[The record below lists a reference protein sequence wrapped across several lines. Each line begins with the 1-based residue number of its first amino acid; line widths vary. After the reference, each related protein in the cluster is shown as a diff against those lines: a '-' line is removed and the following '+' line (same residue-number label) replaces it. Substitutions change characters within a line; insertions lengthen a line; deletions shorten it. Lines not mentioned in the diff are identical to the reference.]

1 MSRDDIL
8 VCVADDIGIRTWLER
23 TLDGMWPVEFVAPSD
38 LSRVSRLVEATGSR
52 FVMVAA
58 DENDAEKALR
68 IISALTKSREDLAVV
83 SLTRRVS
90 QDFLLRSMRAGARD
104 CFIASSDGEE
114 IRTRIQQFLKATPEP
129 VTAGSRPAASGRHKI
144 TLVTS
149 SSPVVDTRFFAQN
162 LAFTTNKLFPD
173 ARILAL
179 DTSATDRHAFYLDSN
194 NRVTLESL
202 LQNPESLDEA
212 MIETALEEYTPNLR
226 LLAGKLSPEALSDD
240 RNADL
245 FIAVSQ
251 LMSMFDYIV
260 VNVDPVV
267 ADFWVCAVGLH
278 AKDLVMVIQPIVEQ
292 AHEARRQLDNWREH
306 LTRDCRKSLVLDCY
320 EKKGSPALGELERA
334 VGIEYMGNLPLDWTS
349 RLMAINAGLPLHK
362 LPQRSPYQKQLE
374 SILKRYAAGENRE
387 GQRDVRRKLLRVG

>member
-1 MSRDDIL
+1 MNRDDIL

-23 TLDGMWPVEFVAPSD
+23 TLDGMWPVEFVASSD

-68 IISALTKSREDLAVV
+68 IISALTKSRDDLAVV

-114 IRTRIQQFLKATPEP
+114 IRTRIQQFLHVSPERAT
-129 VTAGSRPAASGRHKI
+129 TGTRTSDGRKKI

-149 SSPVVDTRFFAQN
+149 SSAVVDTRFFAQN
-162 LAFTTNKLFPD
+162 LAFTTNKLLPD

-202 LQNPESLDEA
+202 LQNPESLDQA
-212 MIETALEEYTPNLR
+212 MIETALEEYAPNLR
-226 LLAGKLSPEALSDD
+226 LLSGKLSPEALSDD

-251 LMSMFDYIV
+251 LMSMFDHIV

-267 ADFWVCAVGLH
+267 ADFWISTVGLH

-292 AHEARRQLDNWREH
+292 AHEARRQLDGWREH
-306 LTRDCRKSLVLDCY
+306 LGRDCRKSLVLDCY
-320 EKKGSPALGELERA
+320 EKKGSPALGEIERA
-334 VGIEYMGNLPLDWTS
+334 VGIDYMGCLPLDWNN
-349 RLMAINAGLPLHK
+349 RLMSINAGLPMHK

-374 SILKRYAAGENRE
+374 AILKRYGADE
-387 GQRDVRRKLLRVG
+387 GRDGQVAVRRKLLRIG

>member
-1 MSRDDIL
+1 MNRDDIL

-23 TLDGMWPVEFVAPSD
+23 TLDGSWPVEFVASSD

-58 DENDAEKALR
+58 DENEAEKALR
-68 IISALTKSREDLAVV
+68 IISALTKSREDIAVV
-83 SLTRRVS
+83 SVTRRVN

-114 IRTRIQQFLKATPEP
+114 IRNRIQQFLKAAPQ
-129 VTAGSRPAASGRHKI
+129 RPATEDQGPVVRNKI

-149 SSPVVDTRFFAQN
+149 SSSVVDTRFFAQN

-179 DTSATDRHAFYLDSN
+179 DTAATDHHAFYLDST

-202 LQNPESLDEA
+202 LQNPEALDQS
-212 MIETALEEYTPNLR
+212 MIETALEEYLPNLR
-226 LLAGKLSPEALSDD
+226 LLAGKLSPNAIADD

-251 LMSMFDYIV
+251 LMSMFDHIV
-260 VNVDPVV
+260 VNVDPAV
-267 ADFWVCAVGLH
+267 ADFWISAVGLH
-278 AKDLVMVIQPIVEQ
+278 AKDLVVVIHPIVEQ
-292 AHEARRQLDNWREH
+292 AHEARRRVDGWREH
-306 LTRDCRKSLVLDCY
+306 LSRDCRKSLVLDCY
-320 EKKGSPALGELERA
+320 EKKGAPALGELERA
-334 VGIEYMGNLPLDWTS
+334 VGIDYMGFLPLDWES

-362 LPQRSPYQKQLE
+362 LPRRTQYQRQLD
-374 SILKRYAAGENRE
+374 SMLKRYAADE
-387 GQRDVRRKLLRVG
+387 GRKGHGLIRRGLSKAG

>member
-1 MSRDDIL
+1 MNRNDIL

-23 TLDGMWPVEFVAPSD
+23 ALDGMWPVEFVASSD

-83 SLTRRVS
+83 SLARRVN

-104 CFIASSDGEE
+104 CFIVSSDGEE
-114 IRTRIQQFLKATPEP
+114 IRARIQQFLQAATAEM
-129 VTAGSRPAASGRHKI
+129 AADSRPTNARNKI

-162 LAFTTNKLFPD
+162 LAFTTNKLFPK

-202 LQNPESLDEA
+202 LQNPESLDQA
-212 MIETALEEYTPNLR
+212 MIETALEEYAPNLR
-226 LLAGKLSPEALSDD
+226 LLSGNLSPEALSDD

-260 VNVDPVV
+260 VNVDPAVSE
-267 ADFWVCAVGLH
+267 FWVGAVGLH
-278 AKDLVMVIQPIVEQ
+278 AKDLVTVIHPVVEQ
-292 AHEARRQLDNWREH
+292 AHEARRQLDSWRDH
-306 LTRDCRKSLVLDCY
+306 LARDCRKSLILDCY
-320 EKKGSPALGELERA
+320 EKNGAPALGELERA
-334 VGIEYMGNLPLDWTS
+334 VGVDYRGKLPLDWSS
-349 RLMAINAGLPLHK
+349 RLMSINAGIPLHK
-362 LPQRSPYQKQLE
+362 LPQRSQYQKQLE
-374 SILKRYAAGENRE
+374 AIMRRYASAESGDR
-387 GQRDVRRKLLRVG
+387 QSLVKRKLLRAG

>member
-1 MSRDDIL
+1 MNRDDIL

-23 TLDGMWPVEFVAPSD
+23 ALDGMWPVEFVASSD
-38 LSRVSRLVEATGSR
+38 LSRVSRLVDATGSR

-58 DENDAEKALR
+58 DESDAEKALR

-83 SLTRRVS
+83 SLARRVN

-104 CFIASSDGEE
+104 CFIVSSDGEE
-114 IRTRIQQFLKATPEP
+114 LRTRIQQFLQATPLE
-129 VTAGSRPAASGRHKI
+129 VTVDSRTANDRNKI

-202 LQNPESLDEA
+202 LQNPESLDQA
-212 MIETALEEYTPNLR
+212 MIETALEEYAPNLR
-226 LLAGKLSPEALSDD
+226 LLAGKLSSEALSDD

-267 ADFWVCAVGLH
+267 ADFWVSAVGLH
-278 AKDLVMVIQPIVEQ
+278 AKDLVMVIHPIVEQ
-292 AHEARRQLDNWREH
+292 AHEASRQLEGWRDH
-306 LTRDCRKSLVLDCY
+306 LARDCRKSLVLDCY

-334 VGIEYMGNLPLDWTS
+334 VGVDYMGNLPLDWSS
-349 RLMAINAGLPLHK
+349 RLMAINAGVPLHK
-362 LPQRSPYQKQLE
+362 LPQKSLYQKQLE
-374 SILKRYAAGENRE
+374 AIMRRYATGENRE
-387 GQRDVRRKLLRVG
+387 GQSLVKRKLLRAG

>member
-1 MSRDDIL
+1 MNRDDIL

-23 TLDGMWPVEFVAPSD
+23 TLDGIWPVEFVASSD

-68 IISALTKSREDLAVV
+68 IISALTKSRNDLAVV

-114 IRTRIQQFLKATPEP
+114 IRTRIQQFLHVSPERATTGTRTSE
-129 VTAGSRPAASGRHKI
+129 GRKKI

-149 SSPVVDTRFFAQN
+149 SSAVVDTRFFAQN

-202 LQNPESLDEA
+202 LQNPESLDQA
-212 MIETALEEYTPNLR
+212 MIETALEEYAPNLR
-226 LLAGKLSPEALSDD
+226 LLSGKLSPEALSDD

-267 ADFWVCAVGLH
+267 ADFWISAVGLH
-278 AKDLVMVIQPIVEQ
+278 AKDLVVVIQPIVEQ
-292 AHEARRQLDNWREH
+292 AHEARRQLDGWREH
-306 LTRDCRKSLVLDCY
+306 LARDCRKSLVLDCY
-320 EKKGSPALGELERA
+320 EKKGSPAIGEIERA
-334 VGIEYMGNLPLDWTS
+334 VGIDYMGSLPLDWNN
-349 RLMAINAGLPLHK
+349 RLMSINAGLPLHK

-374 SILKRYAAGENRE
+374 ALLKRYGADENRN
-387 GQRDVRRKLLRVG
+387 GQVAVRRKLLRIG

>member
-1 MSRDDIL
+1 MNRDDIL

-23 TLDGMWPVEFVAPSD
+23 ALDGMWPVEFVASSD

-83 SLTRRVS
+83 SLARRVN

-104 CFIASSDGEE
+104 CFIASSDGED
-114 IRTRIQQFLKATPEP
+114 IRTRIQQFLQAAP
-129 VTAGSRPAASGRHKI
+129 VQTAADAGPASLRKKL

-162 LAFTTNKLFPD
+162 LAFSTNKLFPD

-202 LQNPESLDEA
+202 LQNPESLDQS
-212 MIETALEEYTPNLR
+212 MIETALEEYAPNLR
-226 LLAGKLSPEALSDD
+226 LLAGKLSAEAISDD

-251 LMSMFDYIV
+251 LMSMFDHIV

-267 ADFWVCAVGLH
+267 ADFWVSAVGLH
-278 AKDLVMVIQPIVEQ
+278 SKDLVMVIQPIVEQ
-292 AHEARRQLDNWREH
+292 AHEARRRLDSWQGQLARE
-306 LTRDCRKSLVLDCY
+306 CRKSLILDCY
-320 EKKGSPALGELERA
+320 EKKGAPALGELERA
-334 VGIEYMGNLPLDWTS
+334 VGIDYMGNLPLDWTS
-349 RLMAINAGLPLHK
+349 RLMSINAGLPLHK
-362 LPQRSPYQKQLE
+362 LPQRSQYQKQLE
-374 SILKRYAAGENRE
+374 TIMKRYATGENRE
-387 GQRDVRRKLLRVG
+387 GQGFIKRKLLRAAG

>member
-1 MSRDDIL
+1 MNRDDIL

-23 TLDGMWPVEFVAPSD
+23 ALDGIWPVEFVASSD

-68 IISALTKSREDLAVV
+68 VISALTKSRDDLAVV
-83 SLTRRVS
+83 SLARRVN
-90 QDFLLRSMRAGARD
+90 QDFLLRSMRAGGRD
-104 CFIASSDGEE
+104 CFIVSSDGEE
-114 IRTRIQQFLKATPEP
+114 VRARIQQLLQT
-129 VTAGSRPAASGRHKI
+129 TAVEVAVDSRPEKSRNKI

-162 LAFTTNKLFPD
+162 LAFTTNKLFPG

-202 LQNPESLDEA
+202 LQNPESLDQS
-212 MIETALEEYTPNLR
+212 MIETALEEYAPNLR
-226 LLAGKLSPEALSDD
+226 LLAGNLSPEALGDD

-251 LMSMFDYIV
+251 LMSMFDHIV

-267 ADFWVCAVGLH
+267 ADFWVSAVGLH
-278 AKDLVMVIQPIVEQ
+278 ARDLVMVIQPIVEQ
-292 AHEARRQLDNWREH
+292 AHEARRQLDGWRDH
-306 LTRDCRKSLVLDCY
+306 LARDCRKSLVLDCY
-320 EKKGSPALGELERA
+320 EKKGAPALGELERA
-334 VGIEYMGNLPLDWTS
+334 VGVDYMGNLPLDWTS
-349 RLMAINAGLPLHK
+349 RLMSINAGIPLHK
-362 LPQRSPYQKQLE
+362 LPQRSHYQKQLE
-374 SILKRYAAGENRE
+374 ALLRRYATGENRKN
-387 GQRDVRRKLLRVG
+387 QSLVKRKLLRAG

>member
-1 MSRDDIL
+1 MNRDDIL

-23 TLDGMWPVEFVAPSD
+23 ALDGMWPVEFVASSD

-83 SLTRRVS
+83 SLARRVN

-104 CFIASSDGEE
+104 CFIVSSDGEE
-114 IRTRIQQFLKATPEP
+114 LRSRIQQFLQATPVE
-129 VTAGSRPAASGRHKI
+129 VAADSRPANARNKI

-162 LAFTTNKLFPD
+162 LAFTTNKLFPE

-179 DTSATDRHAFYLDSN
+179 DTSSTDRHAFYLDSN

-202 LQNPESLDEA
+202 LQNPESLDQA
-212 MIETALEEYTPNLR
+212 MIETALEEYAPNLR
-226 LLAGKLSPEALSDD
+226 LLAGNLSPEALGDD

-267 ADFWVCAVGLH
+267 ADFWVSAVGLH

-292 AHEARRQLDNWREH
+292 AHEARRQLDGWRDH
-306 LTRDCRKSLVLDCY
+306 LARDCRKSLVLDCY

-334 VGIEYMGNLPLDWTS
+334 VGVDYMGNLPLDWTS
-349 RLMAINAGLPLHK
+349 RLMSINAGIPLHK
-362 LPQRSPYQKQLE
+362 LPQRSQYQKQLE
-374 SILKRYAAGENRE
+374 AIMRRYATGENRE
-387 GQRDVRRKLLRVG
+387 GQSLAKRKLLRAG

>member
-1 MSRDDIL
+1 MNRDDIL

-23 TLDGMWPVEFVAPSD
+23 TLDGMWPVEFVASSD

-68 IISALTKSREDLAVV
+68 IISALTKSRDDLTVV

-114 IRTRIQQFLKATPEP
+114 IRTRIQQFLHVSPEGAT
-129 VTAGSRPAASGRHKI
+129 TGTRMSDGRKKI

-149 SSPVVDTRFFAQN
+149 SSAVVDTRFFAQN
-162 LAFTTNKLFPD
+162 LSFTTNKLFPD

-202 LQNPESLDEA
+202 LQNPESLDQA
-212 MIETALEEYTPNLR
+212 MIETALEEYAPNLR
-226 LLAGKLSPEALSDD
+226 LLSGKLSPEALSDD

-251 LMSMFDYIV
+251 LMSMFDHIV

-267 ADFWVCAVGLH
+267 ADFWISTVGLH
-278 AKDLVMVIQPIVEQ
+278 AKDLVIS
-292 AHEARRQLDNWREH
+292 AY
-306 LTRDCRKSLVLDCY
+306 C
-320 EKKGSPALGELERA
+320 
-334 VGIEYMGNLPLDWTS
+334 
-349 RLMAINAGLPLHK
+349 
-362 LPQRSPYQKQLE
+362 
-374 SILKRYAAGENRE
+374 
-387 GQRDVRRKLLRVG
+387 